1 VWWRCCQTN
10 RLEHQLSD
18 RYAISNYWI
27 HTYCAVLFVLVCQ
40 HRSKSIPPKPNCLV
54 ANVYP
59 ALVQEV
65 FHISELTW
73 EPDKHHYRTADN
85 FRAYLKVMKGAALC
99 HRQTLKRGPF
109 SLKFVLIWYCQN
121 RDATAAQAYF
131 KIYINFEPLH
141 DTS

>member
-1 VWWRCCQTN
+1 M
-10 RLEHQLSD
+10 
-18 RYAISNYWI
+18 
-27 HTYCAVLFVLVCQ
+27 
-40 HRSKSIPPKPNCLV
+40 

-99 HRQTLKRGPF
+99 HMQTLKRGPF

-121 RDATAAQAYF
+121 RDATDAQAYF